1 MSNNKKL
8 KQLQDLIERSE
19 LSESQKTFWQEKLPL
34 LPDVLLNRLQNM
46 LSRIEI
52 LQLQKKVLNTLS
64 SLPPEKMFDITE
76 QEKALL
82 ELRKDE
88 LGKIETRKA
97 AEITSELTN
106 TNLQ

>member
-1 MSNNKKL
+1 MTNNKRL

-19 LSESQKTFWQEKLPL
+19 LSESQKTFWLEKLPL
-34 LPDVLLNRLQNM
+34 LPEVLLNRLQIM

-64 SLPPEKMFDITE
+64 SLPPEKMFDSGE

-82 ELRKDE
+82 KLRKDE
-88 LGKIETRKA
+88 LSKYEFQKT
-97 AEITSELTN
+97 AEITEELKGTN
-106 TNLQ
+106 PH